1 MAQCFSRIKQHIWLI
16 KVIRV
21 YKLKEVKYW
30 ESFENYNWNLQV
42 EVKVWCVKLVL
53 CLVFFVG
60 H

>member
-1 MAQCFSRIKQHIWLI
+1 MAQCFSRIKQHIWWI

-42 EVKVWCVKLVL
+42 EVKVWSSWSQSL
-53 CLVFFVG
+53 FYA
-60 H
+60 